1 MTETLVLTNSRWESS
16 YNIFINV
23 IMETIFGLLFI
34 LLPVVFKLIGK
45 RMEQAGK
52 IQQHPD
58 LSEEQEPVEDW
69 QETLRKYLEQ
79 QTAVEPLTP
88 EPLTPEPMVK
98 DSVEARET
106 PKKAQKPKK
115 VTKKT
120 PILVEE
126 EKKPKEK
133 KPKEKIDVK
142 KLIVYSE
149 IMKPKYTE

>member
-1 MTETLVLTNSRWESS
+1 MNATETLVLTSSRWESS

-34 LLPVVFKLIGK
+34 LLPIVLKLIGK
-45 RMEQAGK
+45 RLEQAGK
-52 IQQHPD
+52 TQQ
-58 LSEEQEPVEDW
+58 PVE
-69 QETLRKYLEQ
+69 YLEQ
-79 QTAVEPLTP
+79 QTVVEPLA
-88 EPLTPEPMVK
+88 PEPMIK
-98 DSVEARET
+98 DSVEA
-106 PKKAQKPKK
+106 PVAVKKKHQPKK

-126 EKKPKEK
+126 EK

>member
-1 MTETLVLTNSRWESS
+1 MNATETLVLTSSRWESS

-34 LLPVVFKLIGK
+34 LLPIVFKLIGK

-52 IQQHPD
+52 TQQ
-58 LSEEQEPVEDW
+58 PVE
-69 QETLRKYLEQ
+69 YLEQ
-79 QTAVEPLTP
+79 QTVVEPLA
-88 EPLTPEPMVK
+88 PEPMIK
-98 DSVEARET
+98 DSVEA
-106 PKKAQKPKK
+106 PVAVKKKHQPKK

-126 EKKPKEK
+126 EK

>member
-1 MTETLVLTNSRWESS
+1 MNVTETLVLTSSRWESS

-34 LLPVVFKLIGK
+34 LLPIVLKLIGK
-45 RMEQAGK
+45 RLEQAGK
-52 IQQHPD
+52 TQQ
-58 LSEEQEPVEDW
+58 PVE
-69 QETLRKYLEQ
+69 YLEQ
-79 QTAVEPLTP
+79 QTVVEPLA
-88 EPLTPEPMVK
+88 PEPMIK
-98 DSVEARET
+98 DSVEA
-106 PKKAQKPKK
+106 PVAVKKKHQPKK

-126 EKKPKEK
+126 EK

>member
-1 MTETLVLTNSRWESS
+1 MNATETLVLTSSRWESS

-52 IQQHPD
+52 VQQ
-58 LSEEQEPVEDW
+58 PVE
-69 QETLRKYLEQ
+69 YLEQ
-79 QTAVEPLTP
+79 QTVVEPLA
-88 EPLTPEPMVK
+88 PEPMIK
-98 DSVEARET
+98 DSVEA
-106 PKKAQKPKK
+106 PVAVKKKHQPKK

-126 EKKPKEK
+126 EKKQ
-133 KPKEKIDVK
+133 KEKIDVK